1 MLRFAT
7 AAALLLVGCSKSA
20 TNQEG
25 GSRQPATEG
34 GQADGTDE
42 GLGKVAVPGGEPVG
56 QAMPLGEGTTTGAPA
71 APGVA
76 AKGGD
81 DTLFRLKPD
90 EGTLTIEAPADAKAG
105 SEVIAKVIVTPGSKY
120 KVNVEF
126 PTKLTLET
134 TTGVTFAKAEM
145 KAGGASKAK
154 GDADQF
160 DEKQLTFA
168 VKLTP
173 STSGSYTI
181 NGSFKFAVC
190 DKDQCLAKKEP
201 IAIQVAAK

>member
-1 MLRFAT
+1 MLRFAVV
-7 AAALLLVGCSKSA
+7 ALALTGCTKSA
-20 TNQEG
+20 PNHEG
-25 GSRQPATEG
+25 GSRQPTGE
-34 GQADGTDE
+34 TPS
-42 GLGKVAVPGGEPVG
+42 KIAVPGGETPIAG
-56 QAMPLGEGTTTGAPA
+56 APGGAPGGAMTEGTP
-71 APGVA
+71 

-81 DTLFRLKPD
+81 DTMFRLKPD
-90 EGTLTIEAPADAKAG
+90 EGTLTIEAPANAKAG
-105 SEVIAKVIVTPGSKY
+105 TETIAKVIVTPGAKY

-134 TTGVTFAKAEM
+134 TTGVTFAKAEL

-154 GDADQF
+154 GDADHF
-160 DEKQLTFA
+160 DEKQLVFS
-168 VKLTP
+168 VKLLP
-173 STSGSYTI
+173 AQSGSYTV